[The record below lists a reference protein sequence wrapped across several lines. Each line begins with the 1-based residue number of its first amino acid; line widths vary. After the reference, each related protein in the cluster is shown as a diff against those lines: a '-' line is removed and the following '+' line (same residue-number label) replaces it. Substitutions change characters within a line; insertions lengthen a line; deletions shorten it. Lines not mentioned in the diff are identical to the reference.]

1 MTKINT
7 NLKGEATPK
16 NKIWVVVQR
25 SDMVDTCQEK
35 IFIHT
40 FFSLRSK
47 SYLFFQNLL
56 SGTGPS
62 CNDGLSIWYTR
73 IGYLHGL
80 ASSWSCPNL
89 KTGVSVIIPIPW
101 DLSGVLRPWP
111 RPCNKLKKLL
121 GYFMLITLYLVLIRL
136 NAIYYYPTNGGRLC
150 WGATCQGIIGCR

>member
-62 CNDGLSIWYTR
+62 CNDGLSI
-73 IGYLHGL
+73 
-80 ASSWSCPNL
+80 
-89 KTGVSVIIPIPW
+89 
-101 DLSGVLRPWP
+101 
-111 RPCNKLKKLL
+111 
-121 GYFMLITLYLVLIRL
+121 
-136 NAIYYYPTNGGRLC
+136 
-150 WGATCQGIIGCR
+150 